1 MLSERNRGCLV
12 KTRENGT
19 VVCFVTGRKSL
30 RQIGHVAD
38 LCDYIVL
45 SNGGTALK
53 MPGEEL
59 LYTTLV
65 DPADLEKL
73 VDFCNR
79 ERIVLHIMD
88 ENYWGVNFF
97 TDQVREQ
104 EVRYQNRAVLYRAF
118 QDVPLKAVDGF
129 VANGDWRVLERFI
142 RAEKLNLCCVAT
154 AKNMVDIMPAGV
166 NKWQGVQRVAE
177 REEISP
183 HEIIAAG
190 NYYND
195 LEMIIG
201 AAVGVAVQNL
211 SLIHIWAP
219 QLRGPFYR
227 YRRKSYLE
235 AGKKGRSVPAT
246 ALIGMVC
253 RMTCPGPLTTVL
265 KMPSPPKSIFFT
277 PGTETIS
284 MPQEASIAAR

>member
-1 MLSERNRGCLV
+1 MSKLLALDLDGTTFGEHTVLSERNRGCLV

-53 MPGEEL
+53 MPGKEL

-118 QDVPLKAVDGF
+118 QDVPLKVVDGF

-201 AAVGVAVQNL
+201 AAVGVAVQN
-211 SLIHIWAP
+211 AP
-219 QLRGPFYR
+219 DDLKAQADYVTR
-227 YRRKSYLE
+227 
-235 AGKKGRSVPAT
+235 
-246 ALIGMVC
+246 
-253 RMTCPGPLTTVL
+253 TTNREDAVAEIIEKFL
-265 KMPSPPKSIFFT
+265 L
-277 PGTETIS
+277 
-284 MPQEASIAAR
+284 